1 VTCEIFPKTGGLAM
15 QKIALNVAGII
26 FIVAA
31 EIHLVRWVL
40 KVPVIVGNTP
50 ISPEASA
57 LGAMI
62 VLLLAL
68 WMLIAARKT
77 GSGNQGTTASKTKVA
92 IKLED

>member
-1 VTCEIFPKTGGLAM
+1 M
-15 QKIALNVAGII
+15 QKIALNVAGIV

-40 KVPVIVGNTP
+40 KVPLIVGNTS

-57 LGAMI
+57 LGAVI

-68 WMLIAARKT
+68 WMLIVARKI
-77 GSGNQGTTASKTKVA
+77 GPEDKVIIASKGKAA
-92 IKLED
+92 IKFED

>member
-1 VTCEIFPKTGGLAM
+1 M

-40 KVPVIVGNTP
+40 KVPVIVGDTS
-50 ISPEASA
+50 ISPESSA
-57 LGAMI
+57 IGAVI

-68 WMLIAARKT
+68 WMLIVARRT
-77 GSGNQGTTASKTKVA
+77 GPQNKGAGAPKAKVA

>member
-1 VTCEIFPKTGGLAM
+1 M
-15 QKIALNVAGII
+15 QKIALNVAGIV

-40 KVPVIVGNTP
+40 KVPLIVGDTS
-50 ISPEASA
+50 ISPETSA
-57 LGAMI
+57 IGAVI

-68 WMLIAARKT
+68 WMLIVARKT
-77 GSGNQGTTASKTKVA
+77 GCESKGTAALKGKVA

>member
-1 VTCEIFPKTGGLAM
+1 M
-15 QKIALNVAGII
+15 QKIAVNGAGIV

-40 KVPVIVGNTP
+40 KIPLIVGDRS
-50 ISPEASA
+50 ISPETSA
-57 LGAMI
+57 IGAVI

-68 WMLIAARKT
+68 WMLIVARK
-77 GSGNQGTTASKTKVA
+77 SGPENKGTAVPKGKVA

>member
-1 VTCEIFPKTGGLAM
+1 M
-15 QKIALNVAGII
+15 QKIALNVAGIV

-40 KVPVIVGNTP
+40 KVPLIVGDTA
-50 ISPEASA
+50 ISPETSA
-57 LGAMI
+57 IGAVI

-68 WMLIAARKT
+68 WMLIVARRT
-77 GSGNQGTTASKTKVA
+77 GSENQGTAASKAKVA

>member
-1 VTCEIFPKTGGLAM
+1 M

-40 KVPVIVGNTP
+40 KVPVIVGNTS

-57 LGAMI
+57 LGAVI

-68 WMLIAARKT
+68 WMLLVARRT
-77 GSGNQGTTASKTKVA
+77 GSGNPGTVASKAKVA
-92 IKLED
+92 VKLED

>member
-1 VTCEIFPKTGGLAM
+1 MTM
-15 QKIALNVAGII
+15 QKIALNVAGIV

-40 KVPVIVGNTP
+40 KVPLIVGDTS
-50 ISPEASA
+50 IAPETSA
-57 LGAMI
+57 IGAVI

-68 WMLIAARKT
+68 WMLIVARKT
-77 GSGNQGTTASKTKVA
+77 GPEKKEAIALKGKAV

>member
-1 VTCEIFPKTGGLAM
+1 M
-15 QKIALNVAGII
+15 NVAGIV

-40 KVPVIVGNTP
+40 KVPLIVGDRS
-50 ISPEASA
+50 ISPETSA
-57 LGAMI
+57 IGAMI

-77 GSGNQGTTASKTKVA
+77 GSENKGTAAPKGKVA

>member
-1 VTCEIFPKTGGLAM
+1 M
-15 QKIALNVAGII
+15 QKIALNVAGIV

-40 KVPVIVGNTP
+40 KIPLIVGDKS

-57 LGAMI
+57 IGAMI
-62 VLLLAL
+62 VLLLAV
-68 WMLIAARKT
+68 WMLIAARKAAP
-77 GSGNQGTTASKTKVA
+77 GNQGAAASKAKVA

>member
-1 VTCEIFPKTGGLAM
+1 M
-15 QKIALNVAGII
+15 QKIALNVAGIV

-40 KVPVIVGNTP
+40 KVPIIVGDKS

-57 LGAMI
+57 IGAVI
-62 VLLLAL
+62 VLLLAF
-68 WMLIAARKT
+68 WMLFAARKT
-77 GSGNQGTTASKTKVA
+77 APGNQGTAASKEKVA